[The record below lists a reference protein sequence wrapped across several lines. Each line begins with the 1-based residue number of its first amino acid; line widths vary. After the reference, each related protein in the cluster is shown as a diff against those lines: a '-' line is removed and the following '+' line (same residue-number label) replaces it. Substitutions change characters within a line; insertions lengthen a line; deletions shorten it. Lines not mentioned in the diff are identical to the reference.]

1 MHTCNWTG
9 CYIFGLANSWQWLLF
24 IEGVQCRTK
33 RIIIE
38 IDEDADADILVI
50 LKKVFTNAVSL
61 FHVYKLLIPQR
72 RFCFDDLWSTQN
84 LQNVGD
90 LSMLSKFGMKSSKF
104 EWCVPSKFGWSW
116 KSFKNRCFIP
126 FIFGS
131 FWMSFDVIQKWMF
144 CTIHF
149 WMVMYLPKWDVL
161 YQPNDDKRTN
171 LA

>member
-1 MHTCNWTG
+1 MTMTLIHRGAAVHMLWPSVFN
-9 CYIFGLANSWQWLLF
+9 FVV
-24 IEGVQCRTK
+24 ERTK

-38 IDEDADADILVI
+38 IDEVADADILVI
-50 LKKVFTNAVSL
+50 LKKVQMQCPF

-116 KSFKNRCFIP
+116 KSFKNRCFIQS
-126 FIFGS
+126 IFGW

-144 CTIHF
+144 RTIHF
-149 WMVMYLPKWDVL
+149 WMVMYLPKWDGFVS
-161 YQPNDDKRTN
+161 
-171 LA
+171 A